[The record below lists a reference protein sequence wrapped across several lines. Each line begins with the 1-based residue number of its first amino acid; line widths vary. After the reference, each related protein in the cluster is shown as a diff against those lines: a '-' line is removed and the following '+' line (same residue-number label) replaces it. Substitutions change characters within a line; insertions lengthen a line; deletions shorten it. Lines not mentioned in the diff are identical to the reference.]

1 MHQLQPLALDL
12 LDHHTQDLLLCLLVL
27 GQEHQSCTILTLLGY
42 GNTLKQN
49 KLMGNLHHDAGT
61 VASLVTRL
69 SATVLHVFQHFKGI
83 VHQLMAF
90 TSVDVHHHSHTTSVV
105 LIVRLVKPVM
115 CLLCPLCALWLLKFA
130 MCHIILTFTYI
141 LFENR
146 CKGISF
152 CNYNQMIAY
161 FSYIK
166 FYPF

>member
-1 MHQLQPLALDL
+1 MHQLQTLALDL
-12 LDHHTQDLLLCLLVL
+12 LDHHTQDLLLCLLL
-27 GQEHQSCTILTLLGY
+27 FRQEHQSCTILALLGY

-49 KLMGNLHHDAGT
+49 KLMGNLNHDTST
-61 VASLVTRL
+61 VASLVSCL
-69 SATVLHVFQHFKGI
+69 CATVLHVFQHFKGI

-90 TSVDVHHHSHTTSVV
+90 TSVDVYHHSYTTSVV

-141 LFENR
+141 LFKNR

-152 CNYNQMIAY
+152 CNYGQTIAN
-161 FSYIK
+161 FSYVKIC
-166 FYPF
+166 PF